1 METSAPIRRATT
13 DDIPLI
19 REMALVVFPDTYK
32 DILSPE
38 QLEYMLD
45 WMYSE
50 ESLRDQMERRSH
62 RFMLAEGRGYASFWR
77 DGQTEDGRDRFHL
90 EKIYVMPSEQGSG
103 FGRELFE
110 TVLSAIRGLS
120 GGHPRVEL
128 NVNRG
133 NKAVGFYEHMG
144 MRVLR
149 SGDFPIGRGFYM
161 NDYIMGIDL

>member
-1 METSAPIRRATT
+1 
-13 DDIPLI
+13 
-19 REMALVVFPDTYK
+19 
-32 DILSPE
+32 
-38 QLEYMLD
+38 
-45 WMYSE
+45 
-50 ESLRDQMERRSH
+50 
-62 RFMLAEGRGYASFWR
+62 
-77 DGQTEDGRDRFHL
+77 
-90 EKIYVMPSEQGSG
+90 MPSEQGSG

-161 NDYIMGIDL
+161 NDYIMGMDL